1 MVLYIPPH
9 FRQSDPAALQAAMHD
24 IAFASLVSQGEHGL
38 TASHVPLLLDASR
51 GPQGVLR
58 GHLARANPQA
68 RQRPTEALAIFL
80 GPQGYI
86 SPGWYAAKREHG
98 KVVPTWNY
106 IAVHA
111 SGPLRWIEEDEAVL
125 AIVRDLTQ
133 RHEAGLP
140 EPWQVSDAPADFI
153 AGMLRGII
161 GFELE
166 IASLEGKWKL
176 GQNRQPA
183 DIAGSVAGLRGQGA
197 DDLADAMEIAPPN

>member
-1 MVLYIPPH
+1 MYVPPH
-9 FRQSDPAALQAAMHD
+9 FLQSDPAALHAAMD
-24 IAFASLVSQGEHGL
+24 TIALATLVSHGADGML
-38 TASHVPLLLDASR
+38 ASHVPLLLDAAR
-51 GPQGVLR
+51 GAHGVLR

-68 RQRPTEALAIFL
+68 RQKPDQALAIFL
-80 GPQGYI
+80 GPEGYI
-86 SPGWYAAKREHG
+86 SPGWYASKREHG

-111 SGPLRWIEEDEAVL
+111 SGRLRWIEDGAELLGLVH
-125 AIVRDLTQ
+125 DLTE
-133 RHEAGLP
+133 RHEAGQAQ
-140 EPWQVSDAPADFI
+140 PWAVSDAPADFI

-166 IASLEGKWKL
+166 ITGLQGKWKL

-197 DDLADAMEIAPPN
+197 DDLADAMEQASPMA